1 MQMVASQDGTESLSA
16 KDKSFIDSTRDAI
29 MEAAS
34 QASRLSPEELS
45 RTTFVVKLGESDQE
59 GAWPKKVVRLDHDRF
74 VKLVDRL
81 SQSQTGLYAVQAEAK
96 ALEAEQAQRKDID
109 SAVASALERGE
120 DPSVAKSLGSEADLV
135 ILGEPSGPNPEWPRG
150 VASFLVDKT
159 RALEPPKAATDKG
172 HEDVVAALEQMD
184 LEDLAKHFGQ
194 SAVTVQNVSEDHA
207 NLLLNHAMVQAILP
221 SALKWDAVVAKM
233 EAATSVDKTASTQT
247 VDWSIVNAGWES
259 ADNDGNDVHMDSVK
273 RKRRKKMRKHKY
285 RKFRKATRT
294 ERNRLKKG

>member
-1 MQMVASQDGTESLSA
+1 MMPSRESNEHLSA
-16 KDKSFIDSTRDAI
+16 KDKSLIDNTRDAI

-45 RTTFVVKLGESDQE
+45 RTTFVVKLGESDHE
-59 GAWPKKVVRLDHDRF
+59 GAWPEKVTKLNHDRF

-96 ALEAEQAQRKDID
+96 ALEVEQAQKKDVE
-109 SAVASALERGE
+109 SAVASAMERGE

-135 ILGEPSGPNPEWPRG
+135 VLGEPSGPNPEWPRG
-150 VASFLVDKT
+150 VASYLVDKT
-159 RALEPPKAATDKG
+159 RALEPPRAPADKAEEGVLTAV
-172 HEDVVAALEQMD
+172 ERVD
-184 LEDLAKHFGQ
+184 LEDLVKHFAGSE
-194 SAVTVQNVSEDHA
+194 SAVTVQNVSEDNA
-207 NLLLNHAMVQAILP
+207 NMLLNHAMVQAILP
-221 SALKWDAVVAKM
+221 SALQWDAVVAKM
-233 EAATSVDKTASTQT
+233 EAATSVDKTAPAQA
-247 VDWSIVNAGWES
+247 VDWSIINADWEPM
-259 ADNDGNDVHMDSVK
+259 DNDGDEVHMDSVK